1 MLFQRIPELE
11 KSFTREGFQ
20 IAEAD
25 YKAIKMKIGP
35 GPQGYSIGSGGSGSR
50 WTGYASEG

>member
-20 IAEAD
+20 IAEVGE
-25 YKAIKMKIGP
+25 YFCQIESFYFLGMTERRRK
-35 GPQGYSIGSGGSGSR
+35 
-50 WTGYASEG
+50 